1 MTLLVGI
8 RCSDEAVVLAADGSA
23 TFGSIAG
30 QTVKQQTRKIAIVA
44 PTAAIATSGPVGLG
58 QRLAGELADAA
69 LLAAVSTMEPW
80 QAMTLL
86 RKKFFDHIG
95 VELHVAT
102 QAKALGQ
109 AAFGSALSHTLVAV
123 MVKES
128 PRLFQFDQQGAPEE
142 ATASLPWVTCGSGQG
157 SADAFLSFLRRV
169 FWPNREPTLQE
180 ALFTAL
186 WTIVQGIEA
195 APAGIGG
202 DPQVVVL
209 RRGADAEE
217 LGQSALQEHRQSIS
231 AAEQA
236 LADFRNSL
244 GGANGPTIPPV
255 PRGA

>member
-8 RCSDEAVVLAADGSA
+8 RCSEDAVVLAADGSA

-30 QTVKQQTRKIAIVA
+30 QTVKQPTRKISIVA

-58 QRLAGELADAA
+58 QRLAGELSNAEV
-69 LLAAVSTMEPW
+69 LAAIASMAPW
-80 QAMTLL
+80 EAMTFL
-86 RKKFFDHIG
+86 RTKFFTHIG
-95 VELHVAT
+95 MELNVAT

-109 AAFGSALSHTLVAV
+109 AAFASALSHTLVAV
-123 MVKES
+123 MVKGS

-142 ATASLPWVTCGSGQG
+142 ATPSLPWVTCGSGQG
-157 SADAFLSFLRRV
+157 SADAFLFFLRKV

-186 WTIVQGIEA
+186 WTVVQGIEA

-209 RRGADAEE
+209 RREAAAEE
-217 LGQSALQEHRQSIS
+217 LSQAVLQEHRQSIV

-236 LADFRNSL
+236 LADFRKTLAGS
-244 GGANGPTIPPV
+244 NGPTIPPA
-255 PRGA
+255 PGS